1 MPLID
6 PLRIIYFAVALLFS
20 LAIHEASHA
29 FTADQL
35 GDSTAR
41 SLGRLTLN
49 PIKHLDTAGTIA
61 LVVSSLFGY
70 GIGWG
75 KPVPVNPSNL
85 RRGPLKDLPNG
96 PLLGMAIV
104 ALAGPV
110 SNLLQAAIGAQV
122 LRAGVLP
129 GQVNQLVATYIFVN
143 VLLAIFNMIPIP
155 PLDGYRVLLG
165 LLPTGPAY
173 KLARLEAWGPGLL
186 ILLVFMV
193 PSVLESI
200 LNIFSG
206 PILRVIAGPM

>member
-1 MPLID
+1 MLLRNPL
-6 PLRIIYFAVALLFS
+6 LVLYFAVALLIS

-35 GDSTAR
+35 GDPTAR

-49 PIKHLDTAGTIA
+49 PLAHLDPAGTIA

-75 KPVPVNPSNL
+75 KPVPVNPYNL
-85 RRGPLKDLPNG
+85 RRGPLATLPNG
-96 PLLGMAIV
+96 PLIGMAIV

-110 SNLLQAAIGAQV
+110 SNLLQAIVGAQV
-122 LRAGVLP
+122 LRLGVLP
-129 GQVNQLVATYIFVN
+129 SEFVSTFIFVN
-143 VLLAIFNMIPIP
+143 VLLAVFNLIPIP

-173 KLARLEAWGPGLL
+173 RLARLEAWGPGVL
-186 ILLVFMV
+186 ILLVFMA
-193 PSVLESI
+193 PGILQSI
-200 LNIFSG
+200 LGFFG
-206 PILRVIAGPM
+206 TPILRLIAGTM